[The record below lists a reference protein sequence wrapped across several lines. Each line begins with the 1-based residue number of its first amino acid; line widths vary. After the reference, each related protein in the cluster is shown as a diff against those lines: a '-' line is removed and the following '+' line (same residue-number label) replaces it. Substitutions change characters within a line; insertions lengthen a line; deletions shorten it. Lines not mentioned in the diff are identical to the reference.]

1 MTFAVFYVVVSNIFF
16 SFLTFYELKGL
27 NCLFLYISDVVL
39 KDCETDTNTFI
50 VNYFLIAVHQVN
62 SILRHWQ
69 SIP

>member
-39 KDCETDTNTFI
+39 KDCEI
-50 VNYFLIAVHQVN
+50 GRAHV
-62 SILRHWQ
+62 
-69 SIP
+69 